1 MSTLTAFPYIG
12 EQSFATP
19 GAINSPLSIISANI
33 AAVNAAGGA
42 VSGVTITPPSGNTIT
57 IASDL
62 SILGTIAAGPARLGV
77 SSNRTNYLFL
87 SDTSNARS
95 NYVIGSQVGGTAD
108 GLNIWDDSGQTMLV
122 SFSKQSIRF
131 YQNVTGPVFDVGGA
145 LASTLNAATFGGS
158 LVTTQIQ
165 AAISAAS
172 NAIPKIKRVY
182 IPASMYP
189 YDPRQLSFDT
199 NVQMVREGG
208 AWDVYDVQ

>member
-42 VSGVTITPPSGNTIT
+42 VSGVTITPPSSNTIT

-62 SILGTIAAGPARLGV
+62 SVRGTIAAGPARLGV
-77 SSNRTNYLFL
+77 SSNVTNYLFL

-95 NYVIGSQVGGTAD
+95 NYIIGSQVGGTAD

-122 SFSKQSIRF
+122 SFSKQSVRF
-131 YQNVTGPVFDVGGA
+131 FQSVVGPVFDVGGA
-145 LASTLNAATFGGS
+145 LASTLNAATFLGS
-158 LVTTQIQ
+158 SSTLSAIQ
-165 AAISAAS
+165 AAISAATLS
-172 NAIPKIKRVY
+172 TPPIKRVY
-182 IPASMYP
+182 LPAS
-189 YDPRQLSFDT
+189 
-199 NVQMVREGG
+199 
-208 AWDVYDVQ
+208 